1 MNKII
6 NLKKEKK
13 ISKKYTDIS
22 NLIINYSNKNI
33 NNDLLNDLS
42 NNLFNNLV
50 INKFNP
56 SKQIEFINSLY
67 LNINFTEKKELLC
80 NLSNKINSY
89 KQQDIKK
96 QINHNNIINIDEV
109 IKKLLIS
116 KLKCYYCKK
125 NLLLFYSNVRED
137 YQWTL
142 DRIDNNINHSND
154 NTLISCLSC
163 NLKRR
168 TKNKNDF
175 LFTKQLKI
183 IKNY

>member
-1 MNKII
+1 MNKTI
-6 NLKKEKK
+6 NFKREKR

-22 NLIINYSNKNI
+22 NLIVNDTSQNI
-33 NNDLLNDLS
+33 NNNLLHDLS
-42 NNLFNNLV
+42 NNLI

-56 SKQIEFINSLY
+56 TKQIEFINSLY
-67 LNINFTEKKELLC
+67 LNIEFNEKKELLC

-96 QINHNNIINIDEV
+96 KINNSNLININE
-109 IKKLLIS
+109 IIEKLLIS

-168 TKNKNDF
+168 TKSKNDF

-183 IKNY
+183 TKHY

>member
-6 NLKKEKK
+6 TLKKEKK

-22 NLIINYSNKNI
+22 NLIINNKNI

-56 SKQIEFINSLY
+56 TNQIEFINSLY
-67 LNINFTEKKELLC
+67 LNIEFYEKKELLS

-96 QINHNNIINIDEV
+96 KINNNNIINIDEV
-109 IKKLLIS
+109 IEKLLIS

-125 NLLLFYSNVRED
+125 NLYLFYSNVREE

>member
-1 MNKII
+1 MNKTID
-6 NLKKEKK
+6 LKKERK

-22 NLIINYSNKNI
+22 NLIIDSNKNI
-33 NNDLLNDLS
+33 INDFS
-42 NNLFNNLV
+42 NNLI

-56 SKQIEFINSLY
+56 TKQIEFINSLY
-67 LNINFTEKKELLC
+67 LNIDFHEKKELLS

-89 KQQDIKK
+89 KDQDIKK
-96 QINHNNIINIDEV
+96 KINNDNLININEL
-109 IKKLLIS
+109 IEKLLIS
-116 KLKCYYCKK
+116 QLKCYYCKI
-125 NLLLFYSNVRED
+125 NLFLFYSNVRED

-142 DRIDNNINHSND
+142 DRIDNNINHSNN
-154 NTLISCLSC
+154 NTIISCLSC

-168 TKNKNDF
+168 TRNKNDF

>member
-6 NLKKEKK
+6 YLKKEKR
-13 ISKKYTDIS
+13 ISKKYIDIS
-22 NLIINYSNKNI
+22 NLLIHNQYNNI
-33 NNDLLNDLS
+33 NDDLS
-42 NNLFNNLV
+42 NNLI

-67 LNINFTEKKELLC
+67 LNINFNEKKELLS
-80 NLSNKINSY
+80 NLLNKINSY

-96 QINHNNIINIDEV
+96 KINNSNLITISEV
-109 IKKLLIS
+109 IEKLLIS

-125 NLLLFYSNVRED
+125 SLYLFYSDVRED

-168 TKNKNDF
+168 TKNKKDF

>member
-6 NLKKEKK
+6 NLKKERK
-13 ISKKYTDIS
+13 IAKKYIDIS
-22 NLIINYSNKNI
+22 NILVYNKHNNI
-33 NNDLLNDLS
+33 NNDLSNDLS
-42 NNLFNNLV
+42 NDLV

-56 SKQIEFINSLY
+56 TKQIEFINSLY
-67 LNINFTEKKELLC
+67 LNINFTEKKELLS

-96 QINHNNIINIDEV
+96 KINNNNIININEL
-109 IKKLLIS
+109 IEKLLIS

-125 NLLLFYSNVRED
+125 NLLLFYSNVREE

-154 NTLISCLSC
+154 NTLICCLTC